1 MRIDDAAVLERARE
15 PRRKGFDGVDAWDAA
30 ACGDNPFCGDSIEV
44 RVSFALA
51 EGRTV
56 IERAAFDGYACTL
69 CTACADAL
77 MERVEG
83 MDAREAEALAFEEA
97 LALWAGGLEVGRT
110 RRGCAELP
118 LVVLKRTLALL
129 Q

>member
-1 MRIDDAAVLERARE
+1 MLIDDEVVLARAAHPV
-15 PRRKGFDGVDAWDAA
+15 RKGFSGDYDAEAE
-30 ACGDNPFCGDSIEV
+30 GDNPFCGDMLEV
-44 RVSFALA
+44 RVAVRSNGDDA
-51 EGRTV
+51 RI
-56 IERAAFDGYACTL
+56 IERASFDGYACTL

-83 MDAREAEALAFEEA
+83 MDAREAASLT
-97 LALWAGGLEVGRT
+97 LDDILGLWGGLEVGRT

-118 LVVLKRTLALL
+118 LVVLKRALALL

>member
-1 MRIDDAAVLERARE
+1 MRIDDAAILARAAH
-15 PRRKGFDGVDAWDAA
+15 PARKGFQGGFDAEAG
-30 ACGDNPFCGDSIEV
+30 GDNPFCGDQLEV
-44 RVSFALA
+44 RVAVRPGA
-51 EGRTV
+51 DGAPV

-77 MERVEG
+77 MEHVEG
-83 MDAREAEALAFEEA
+83 MPVRNAEALA
-97 LALWAGGLEVGRT
+97 LDDVLGLWGGLEVGRT

-118 LVVLKRTLALL
+118 LTVLKRALALL